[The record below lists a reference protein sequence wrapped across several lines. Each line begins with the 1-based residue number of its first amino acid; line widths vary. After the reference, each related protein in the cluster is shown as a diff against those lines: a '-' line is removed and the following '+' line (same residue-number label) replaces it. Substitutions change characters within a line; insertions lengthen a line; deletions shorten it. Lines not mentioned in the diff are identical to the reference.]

1 MGTVVD
7 ILMVIGAIVG
17 QWSSYSTCDFSVVAC
32 LPQLLLLPLLLP
44 RLLLLSLD
52 IRLTLH
58 ASMRLLLCSLH
69 WLLAMLVKVKIRT
82 RCQMY
87 QSVTLDDHFC
97 GTLAAFLA
105 LIRSAR
111 LPCCPGTARPSK
123 FSFPPC
129 ASDRLAA
136 TNCRI
141 SAWRDFIDWPV
152 YAWTDIKDWPFQLSI
167 YKLVLSLALDSDLAE
182 PWL

>member
-111 LPCCPGTARPSK
+111 LPCCPGLARLSMS
-123 FSFPPC
+123 SFPDR

-136 TNCRI
+136 TNCGI
-141 SAWRDFIDWPV
+141 SARRDIIDWP
-152 YAWTDIKDWPFQLSI
+152 F
-167 YKLVLSLALDSDLAE
+167 LAPDLH
-182 PWL
+182 